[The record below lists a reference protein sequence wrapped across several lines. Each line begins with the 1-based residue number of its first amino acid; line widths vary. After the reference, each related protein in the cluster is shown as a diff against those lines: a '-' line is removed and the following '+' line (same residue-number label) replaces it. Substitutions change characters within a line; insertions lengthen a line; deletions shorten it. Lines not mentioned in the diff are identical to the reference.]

1 MSNGTNQGIFT
12 NPDIIDR
19 KVFEEIANVANDI
32 INSILQERKDEI
44 MELMSLSNSLGS
56 LLEDMDISVNQS
68 KIPSPS
74 SESQAEKD
82 NLQQNLNRGIQNS
95 TNLDLEKRLNI
106 QKEIRKLTEPFA
118 NIVEKPFMKELRIYD
133 LDVMASNINTGEEDV
148 GVRKNILLSN
158 LKNSLERSYY
168 KTERIKGSALKELI
182 RNSELPESVKLKL
195 IENISDNN
203 DYLIGNIDWIKIAN
217 KDLLEAI
224 THNFNQKDIIHRL
237 LIFPMVLFTT
247 LLIYAS
253 IIAAIE
259 GTRAL
264 KNRKSNFKGKLKL
277 SKYKPTQT
285 PTETSEKETQQIKN
299 LTPEEI
305 GDIRL
310 EEDDL
315 KEFLKELS
323 NSLKNDEILS
333 EVFNDEVI
341 EEIFNLIE
349 KYGSIVITGKERQ
362 NIKDNLIN
370 EIKDKITSIILQNKI
385 DKIPK
390 LAKDDGI
397 DLKSLISELDKN
409 FKLFNEVGADILDFY
424 FNDPSKSRKTR
435 YTYKDATRIL
445 LHALIEKRTKDRIKE
460 QIREVVKR
468 KIQEKQNNDDQ
479 INPSGGLGRR

>member
-1 MSNGTNQGIFT
+1 MN
-12 NPDIIDR
+12 IIDSKNIDD
-19 KVFEEIANVANDI
+19 KVFEAIANVANDI
-32 INSILQERKDEI
+32 INSILQGRKDEI
-44 MELMSLSNSLGS
+44 MGLMSLSNSLGS
-56 LLEDMDISVNQS
+56 LVEGMDINVNQS
-68 KIPSPS
+68 EIPPPP
-74 SESQAEKD
+74 EPQAEKYNFQPNID
-82 NLQQNLNRGIQNS
+82 NMGNNINLERKTQDSI
-95 TNLDLEKRLNI
+95 NLGLDTRLNI

-224 THNFNQKDIIHRL
+224 AHNFNQKDIIHRL
-237 LIFPMVLFTT
+237 LIFPMVLFMT

-277 SKYKPTQT
+277 SEYKPTQT
-285 PTETSEKETQQIKN
+285 PTETSEKETQQIKDVTLGN
-299 LTPEEI
+299 IE
-305 GDIRL
+305 DIRL
-310 EEDDL
+310 EE
-315 KEFLKELS
+315 KELEKFLKELS

-341 EEIFNLIE
+341 DEIFNLIE

-362 NIKDNLIN
+362 NIKDNLID

-409 FKLFNEVGADILDFY
+409 FKFFNEVGADILAFY
-424 FNDPSKSRKTR
+424 FNDPSKSKNTR
-435 YTYKDATRIL
+435 YTYKTVANIL
-445 LHALIEKRTKDRIKE
+445 LNALIERRTKYRIE
-460 QIREVVKR
+460 AQIREMVR
-468 KIQEKQNNDDQ
+468 RRIQGSQNNPTR
-479 INPSGGLGRR
+479 NPSSGLGGM